1 MPVRVPTAMRRLR
14 SLASARPHLPARLRS
29 RRSRVL
35 VFIGLLGPGLIAAN
49 AGNDAG
55 GIATYSEVGAK
66 YGYSLL
72 WAMVLITISL
82 ALVQRS
88 AARMGTVTGK
98 GLAELI
104 REGYGIRWSA
114 FATLC
119 VLVANFGIC
128 ISDFVGVGAALGLAG
143 VPVQLSVPIAALGI
157 WLIIVRGS
165 YRSAERVFIWL
176 TIPFFAYPIAAIL
189 AHPDWGKVRHSLV
202 VPQVH
207 ASPAFL
213 LLFVAM
219 AGTTITPYM
228 QLYLQSAVVE
238 RGTTVADL
246 KSESAEAVGG
256 SIFAD
261 LVAGFII
268 VATGATLYV
277 GGIHS
282 IGSAADAAKALAPFA
297 GQYAELLFGI
307 GLLGARLLAAAIPRV
322 PLGPRRAAP
331 KPARRGDPADRH
343 LLRRRREPRLRK
355 RDRPAARRGAGLHRA
370 DHGDD
375 RDLDPGRDGPRHPG
389 DLAAGRGPGDQRA
402 TAADQPVLRLAPGAQ
417 RGADGG
423 APQQGCCR
431 LGDGGDRRDHLDP
444 VTDPRRGHCA
454 GPLSVRFRQ

>member
-1 MPVRVPTAMRRLR
+1 MRLQVRGRF
-14 SLASARPHLPARLRS
+14 RP
-29 RRSRVL
+29 RRSRIV
-35 VFIGLLGPGLIAAN
+35 VFLGLLGPGLIAAN

-66 YGYSLL
+66 YGYTLL
-72 WAMVLITISL
+72 WAMLLITVSL

-104 REGYGIRWSA
+104 RERYGIRWSA

-119 VLVANFGIC
+119 LLVANFGIC

-143 VPVQLSVPIAALGI
+143 IPVQVSVPIAGLAI
-157 WLIIVRGS
+157 WLVIVRGS

-189 AHPDWGKVRHSLV
+189 AHPDWGQVGHSLV
-202 VPQVH
+202 VPQLH
-207 ASPAFL
+207 TSPAFL

-246 KSESAEAVGG
+246 KSEGAEAVGG

-268 VATGATLYV
+268 IATGATLYV

-282 IGSAADAAKALAPFA
+282 IGSAAGAAKALEPFA
-297 GQYAELLFGI
+297 GQYAELLFGV
-307 GLLGARLLAAAIPRV
+307 GLLGASLLAAAILPIATSYAV
-322 PLGPRRAAP
+322 AESLGFE
-331 KPARRGDPADRH
+331 KGIG
-343 LLRRRREPRLRK
+343 RRRDEAPVFI
-355 RDRPAARRGAGLHRA
+355 GLITA
-370 DHGDD
+370 MIA
-375 RDLDPGRDGPRHPG
+375 DLDPGRDGPRRAG
-389 DLAAGRGPGDQRA
+389 DLAAGRGPGGQRA
-402 TAADQPVLRLAPGAQ
+402 APADQPVLRLAAGAQ

-423 APQQGCCR
+423 VPQQGRGR
-431 LGDGGDRRDHLDP
+431 LGDGGDRGDHLDP
-444 VTDPRRGHCA
+444 VTDPRRGHCV
-454 GPLSVRFRQ
+454 GPLSVRFRR